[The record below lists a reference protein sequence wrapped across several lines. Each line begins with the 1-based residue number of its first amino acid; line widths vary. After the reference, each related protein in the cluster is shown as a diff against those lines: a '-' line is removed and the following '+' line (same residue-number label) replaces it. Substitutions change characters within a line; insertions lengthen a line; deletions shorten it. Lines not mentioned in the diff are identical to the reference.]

1 MMACFRAHSK
11 LSKVRGGMTRI
22 TIEASSKSALA
33 AKATKATTKHH
44 DGVRETLKAK
54 IEELKAVVYRL
65 QNKSNLA
72 SVNSQRILNSM
83 ASVSFPLS
91 VLSWFIH

>member
-1 MMACFRAHSK
+1 MSK
-11 LSKVRGGMTRI
+11 ARNELSKVRGGMTRI
-22 TIEASSKSALA
+22 TREANSKSALA

-44 DGVRETLKAK
+44 DGVQETLEAK

-65 QNKSNLA
+65 QHKSNLA
-72 SVNSQRILNSM
+72 SVSSQQISNSM